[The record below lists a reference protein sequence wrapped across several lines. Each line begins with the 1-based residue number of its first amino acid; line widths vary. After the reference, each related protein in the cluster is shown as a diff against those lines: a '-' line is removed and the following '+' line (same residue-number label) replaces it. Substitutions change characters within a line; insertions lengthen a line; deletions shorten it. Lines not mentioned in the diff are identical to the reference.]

1 MVSLKNAPLWVK
13 TAMGPVAILALF
25 SLSVMFGI
33 FKLNGIVEKVA
44 LFNDASQLAESLYMA
59 QGHQDTYLREQ
70 NDVQAE
76 AFRTTLGQI
85 TELGDRLKP
94 KVGGTPLLDHLQKM
108 ESSIVL
114 YNQAFDK
121 VVTNTTE
128 IKKLKQV
135 MASAY
140 DAITQLLDG
149 KVKTSLDAKKAIAL
163 ASGGGINAYDQE
175 LLSLTEKILTLMMTS
190 RLNEV
195 TFFARGETQDA
206 QPVYTTMEAIDQ
218 TFEEWSYVVGTLDDP
233 QVNAYPAI
241 IQKALQ
247 EYNQP
252 IFQQVVQLWIGN
264 REITLAMLKQRDANL
279 ASINAF
285 KQETAK
291 LVEIE
296 KTGALRSLSL
306 FLCLGLIVGIGISVL
321 TGYRIS
327 QPIQK
332 IVAMFRDIAEG
343 EGDLT
348 RRLAVDRGD
357 ELGEQAKWFNLFV
370 VKIQQMVQQVVQITG
385 TLNQSSVDLSGLA
398 GRLSG
403 GASQMKSRSNTAA
416 VATEK
421 MSLSIRSIA
430 GTMEQAS
437 NNVSL
442 IVQSA
447 EEMNA
452 TIREIAVNAEKG
464 RQIASQTVATAL
476 KASEEIHL
484 LGRAAEEIG
493 KVTESITEI
502 SEQTNLLAL
511 NATIEAARAGEAG
524 RGFAVVAN
532 EIKQLAQQTAQAT
545 HEITSRVQNIQH
557 ATHGSV
563 ERISEISKVI
573 HAVSDIINA
582 ISAAIEHQTAGTRK
596 IADNVGQAAE
606 GLNQINSHITQ
617 SAATAESLAQDIGQ
631 VDQEAGQLSNG
642 GIEVDHSARELL
654 RLAQLLKTLMGR
666 FVVT

>member
-1 MVSLKNAPLWVK
+1 MISLKNAPLWMK
-13 TAMGPVAILALF
+13 TAMGSVAILVLF
-25 SLSVMFGI
+25 GLSVMFGI
-33 FKLNGIVEKVA
+33 FKLNGIVEKVS

-70 NDVQAE
+70 NDIQAE

-85 TELGDRLKP
+85 AKLSGRLKP
-94 KVGGTPLLDHLQKM
+94 QVGGTPLLDHLQKM

-121 VVTNTTE
+121 VVANTTE

-135 MASAY
+135 MTSAY
-140 DAITQLLDG
+140 DGITNLLSG
-149 KVKTSLDAKKAIAL
+149 KVKVPLDAKKSSAL
-163 ASGGGINAYDQE
+163 TSGGDISPYDQE
-175 LLSLTEKILTLMMTS
+175 LLSLTEKLLTLMMTT
-190 RLNEV
+190 RLNEI
-195 TFFARGETQDA
+195 TFFARGETREA
-206 QPVYTTMEAIDQ
+206 QRVYAAMESVGR
-218 TFEEWSYVVGTLDDP
+218 TFEEWSFVVGTLDDP
-233 QVNAYPAI
+233 QVKTYPAI
-241 IQKALQ
+241 IQQALK
-247 EYNQP
+247 EYNRP
-252 IFQQVVQLWIGN
+252 TFEQVVRLWIDN
-264 REITLAMLKQRDANL
+264 QQITVAMLKQRDENL
-279 ASINAF
+279 AAINTF

-296 KTGALRSLSL
+296 KTGALRSLSML
-306 FLCLGLIVGIGISVL
+306 LGLGLILGIGISIL
-321 TGYRIS
+321 TGYRTS

-370 VKIQQMVQQVVQITG
+370 AKIQQMVQQVVQITEA
-385 TLNQSSVDLSGLA
+385 LNHSSVHLSGLA

-403 GASQMKSRSNTAA
+403 GAGQMKSRSNKASA
-416 VATEK
+416 VTEE
-421 MSLSIRSIA
+421 MSASIRSVA

-437 NNVSL
+437 NNVGL

-464 RQIASQTVATAL
+464 RQIASQTVAQTL

-484 LGRAAEEIG
+484 LGKAAEEIG

-511 NATIEAARAGEAG
+511 NATIEAARAGESG

-545 HEITSRVQNIQH
+545 HEIKSRIENIQQ
-557 ATHGSV
+557 ATNGSV

-573 HAVSDIINA
+573 HDVSDIIST
-582 ISAAIEHQTAGTRK
+582 ISTAIEAQAAGTRK
-596 IADNVGQAAE
+596 IANNVGQASE
-606 GLNQINSHITQ
+606 GLNYINDHITQ
-617 SAATAESLAQDIGQ
+617 SAITSESLAQDISQ

-642 GIEVDHSARELL
+642 GLEVDRSAHELL
-654 RLAQLLKTLMGR
+654 QLAQQLKTLMGR
-666 FVVT
+666 FVVA